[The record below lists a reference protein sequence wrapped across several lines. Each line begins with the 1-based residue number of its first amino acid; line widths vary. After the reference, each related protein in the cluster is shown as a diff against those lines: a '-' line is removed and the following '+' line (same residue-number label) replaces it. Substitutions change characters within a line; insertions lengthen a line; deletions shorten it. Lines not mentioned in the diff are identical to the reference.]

1 MRALGTSDL
10 LALWERG
17 AARHALDRSALLTAF
32 ARPDLQPEAVAD
44 LPLGEVTAS
53 LLRLREASF
62 GPQIHTHVD
71 CERCGQRLSLTLD
84 VRDLLQAMPNEDGG
98 TRTTALAGLRLRAP
112 SLRDLA
118 AVANQPGAECAARR
132 LLERCATQGDAA
144 VLSDAEL
151 HDAEGLLEALDPN
164 ADLAF
169 TVDCESCGHQGTA
182 QLDAGVLLWDEI
194 DARARALLGE
204 VHLLAR
210 AYGWS
215 EGEIL
220 SLGAPRRRAYLAMVE
235 A

>member
-1 MRALGTSDL
+1 MGTLGNSDL

-17 AARHALDRSALLTAF
+17 AARHPLDRGALLTAF
-32 ARPDLQPEAVAD
+32 ARPDLQPQAVAD

-62 GPQIHTHVD
+62 GPQIHAHVD

-84 VRDLLQAMPNEDGG
+84 VRNLLQTMPNEDGP
-98 TRTTALAGLRLRAP
+98 TRVVEVAGLRLRLP

-118 AVANQPGAECAARR
+118 AVANEPDAGRAARG
-132 LLERCATQGDAA
+132 LLECCTTQGDPAA
-144 VLSDAEL
+144 LSDPEL
-151 HDAEGLLEALDPN
+151 RDAEGWLEALDPN

-169 TVDCESCGHQGTA
+169 SVHCESCGHQGAA
-182 QLDAGVLLWDEI
+182 QLDPSVLLWDEI

-204 VHLLAR
+204 VHALAR

-215 EGEIL
+215 EAEIL
-220 SLGAPRRRAYLAMVE
+220 ALSAPRRAVYLAMVD